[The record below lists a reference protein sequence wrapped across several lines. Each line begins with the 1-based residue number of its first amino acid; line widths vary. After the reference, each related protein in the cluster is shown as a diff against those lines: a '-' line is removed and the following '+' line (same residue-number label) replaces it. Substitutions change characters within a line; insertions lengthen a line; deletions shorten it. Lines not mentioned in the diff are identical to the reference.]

1 LETYRNR
8 FTHITKKRQKRYN
21 LIEKSELLEKQKVMI
36 ALEIESEQKM
46 LLEEKNGL
54 SRLESATWSSTI
66 NSILNSKIE
75 KIEQERA
82 KLYTDQLKFEQL
94 KDNYNHVIREYD
106 HLKNQLKQYD
116 GVEHEYQLLLEE
128 IAKGVVN
135 QDTDEAKKLTAL
147 LQQSSEFENERISL
161 HEALREGVEV
171 LKKLNDAKSY
181 MNKAKNWGEYDLSG
195 GGIAATVEEYHYLDE
210 AQEILRNVQWGLRKF
225 HNALNQLGLH
235 EDKEISKFLK
245 ISDYWIDGIFI
256 ELSLQSAI
264 KKLIESINDLIYEV
278 MKIDETLRKEEVNS
292 EKKKEAMELSLD
304 EFFNV
309 INQE

>member
-1 LETYRNR
+1 METYRNR